1 MLKIII
7 QFLITTT
14 FLVFQTNHLNG
25 QGLPFIEL
33 YSKSDY
39 NGGIQNWDFA
49 EDSSGLL
56 YVANSGG
63 LLEYDGENWNIFPMP
78 NKTIVRTTCVDRE
91 EKIWVGAQRE
101 FGFFKP
107 DGSGGLVYT
116 SLVEKLLEI
125 DPDLSEIWNLT
136 TFKEAIFFRT
146 SNYIYKLENDELNYW
161 KASGRFMFLKN
172 IDDHIYAYDTG
183 RGLLLFDANNE
194 EKFLAQ
200 IPDKSGL
207 LMGLIK
213 FKDDILIATEKGDL
227 YLFDGKILTRYT
239 TNQEDYLEKKRIS
252 SIQPL
257 IDNKFAIAT
266 YQGGVLIFNGS
277 GKLVQ
282 KIDKQSGLQS
292 NNIYSLFTD
301 KKGNL
306 LAGTN
311 AGIEYLMVNNPY
323 SFTYPDG
330 QLEGGG
336 YKILKKAKSF
346 FFATSNGLYSLNENE
361 IYPQDAYRLIENT
374 KGQAYDIVE
383 VEEKI
388 ILGHHEGAK
397 FLSQATSFS
406 AEDLAPF
413 RGAWT
418 FVEISENGLF
428 LIAGSYDGLHLFE
441 KQNNNWTYIKQYEG
455 FNESCRILVKEDKN
469 TLWMAHPYKG
479 FFRLV
484 FSNNYQDFEYRYF
497 GKETDIITE
506 NFNYIL
512 TFGNKI
518 IFSTAK
524 GLFEYDPIEKGFKEY
539 TALNSYFGNKGSFS
553 SLVEGKSGEIWYVKE
568 HEIGVLEPVGSKE
581 GNKYEKRILN
591 FLKGKMISGF
601 DFIYPLDSNITA
613 FGTEK
618 GFVYY
623 NKRKISD
630 SIPPTLLRS
639 IALLGIN
646 DSTINNRIFSNDEF
660 TKEPRLEA
668 TQNDIRFEFA
678 LIQLSDQDPKEYSWL
693 LEGFDQNWSEW
704 QSKSNKEYSNLKPGN
719 YTFKVRGRLS
729 SKPNI
734 FSEDQYSFII
744 SPPWYKSNFAYFIYI
759 ILIFSVVAVIIILP
773 RKKYHKEKEFL
784 ENQYRKKE
792 EINQKNVELAQN
804 ELNRLKQEKL
814 QSELDFKN
822 KELASNTLHLLHKG
836 EILEKIK
843 SDIHSI
849 LEVSEEQEK
858 NRLLKKLHRLID
870 QEGKLDE
877 EWDQFTQHFDQ
888 VNGDFLKR
896 LRETFPN
903 ITTKDQKLCA
913 FLKMNLTSKEIA
925 KLLNIS
931 VRGVEVSRY
940 RLRKK
945 LELEQETNLTEFLM
959 DF

>member
-1 MLKIII
+1 MLKFKIH
-7 QFLITTT
+7 FLFTTT
-14 FLVFQTNHLNG
+14 LLVFLTLQLKG
-25 QGLPFIEL
+25 QGLPFTEL

-39 NGGIQNWDFA
+39 NGGIQNWDFT
-49 EDSSGLL
+49 ESSSGLM

-63 LLEYDGENWNIFPMP
+63 LLEYDGENWSVFPMP
-78 NKTIVRTTCVDRE
+78 NKTIVRTACVDQD

-101 FGFFKP
+101 FGYYKA
-107 DGSGGLVYT
+107 DESGELIYT
-116 SLVEKLLEI
+116 SLVEKLINI
-125 DPDLSEIWNLT
+125 DPDISEIWNLT
-136 TFKEAIFFRT
+136 NYKGAIYFRT
-146 SNYIYKLENDELNYW
+146 SNYIYKLENNELNFW
-161 KASGRFMFLKN
+161 KASGRFMYLKS
-172 IDDHIYAYDTG
+172 IDNQIFTYDTG
-183 RGLLLFDANNE
+183 RGLLHFDNKE
-194 EKFLAQ
+194 ERLLAQ
-200 IPDKSGL
+200 IPEKSGL
-207 LMGLIK
+207 MMGLIK
-213 FKDDILIATEKGDL
+213 FKNDILIATEKGDL
-227 YLFDGKILTRYT
+227 YLFADKKLTQFR
-239 TNQEDYLEKKRIS
+239 TNQEIFLEKNRIS
-252 SIQPL
+252 AIQPL
-257 IDNKFAIAT
+257 SENKFALAT
-266 YQGGVLIFNGS
+266 YQGGVLIFNENGE
-277 GKLVQ
+277 LIQ
-282 KIDKQSGLQS
+282 RIDKQSGLQS
-292 NNIYSLFTD
+292 NNIYSLYTD

-323 SFTYPDG
+323 SFSYPDG

-336 YKILKKAKSF
+336 YKILKKGDIF
-346 FFATSNGLYSLNENE
+346 FFATSNGLYALNEDE
-361 IYPQDAYRLIENT
+361 IYPQNSYRLIENT
-374 KGQAYDIVE
+374 KGQTYDIVE
-383 VEEKI
+383 VEGKI
-388 ILGHHEGAK
+388 MLGHHEGAK
-397 FLSQATSFS
+397 ILNQSKYTY
-406 AEDLAPF
+406 AENFASF

-418 FVEISENGLF
+418 FVEFSENGSF

-441 KQNNNWTYIKQYEG
+441 KQNDKWIYIKQYAD
-455 FNESCRILVKEDKN
+455 FNESCRILVREDKN

-479 FFRLV
+479 FFRLT
-484 FSNNYQDFEYRYF
+484 FSNNYQDLDYQYF
-497 GKETDIITE
+497 GKETEIITE

-518 IFSTAK
+518 LFSTAK
-524 GLFEYDPIEKGFKEY
+524 GLFEFDPIEKRFKEY
-539 TALNSYFGNKGSFS
+539 TALNSYFEKKGRFS

-568 HEIGVLEPVGSKE
+568 NEIGVLEPIENRGGKI
-581 GNKYEKRILN
+581 YQKRILN
-591 FLKGKMISGF
+591 FLRGKIISGF

-618 GFVYY
+618 GFVYF
-623 NKRKISD
+623 NKNKLNN
-630 SIPPTLLRS
+630 SIPNTLIRS
-639 IALLGIN
+639 VTILAFN
-646 DSTINNRIFSNDEF
+646 DSTTNNKKIGDHYIP
-660 TKEPRLEA
+660 KEVKLDA
-668 TQNDIRFEFA
+668 KQNDIKFEFA
-678 LIQLSDQDPKEYSWL
+678 VIQFSNQDPKEYSWL
-693 LEGFDQNWSEW
+693 LEGYDQNWSEW

-719 YTFKVRGRLS
+719 YTFKIRGRLS
-729 SKPNI
+729 SKPNE
-734 FSEDQYSFII
+734 FSEDQYSFTI
-744 SPPWYKSNFAYFIYI
+744 SPPWYRSNFAYFIYT
-759 ILIFSVVAVIIILP
+759 ILIFSVIAIIIILP
-773 RKKYHKEKEFL
+773 RKKYHKEKEHL
-784 ENQYRKKE
+784 EFQYRKKE

-849 LEVSEEQEK
+849 IEVSEEQEK

-877 EWDQFTQHFDQ
+877 DWDNFTQHFDQ

-896 LRETFPN
+896 LRDTFPN

-925 KLLNIS
+925 QLLNIS